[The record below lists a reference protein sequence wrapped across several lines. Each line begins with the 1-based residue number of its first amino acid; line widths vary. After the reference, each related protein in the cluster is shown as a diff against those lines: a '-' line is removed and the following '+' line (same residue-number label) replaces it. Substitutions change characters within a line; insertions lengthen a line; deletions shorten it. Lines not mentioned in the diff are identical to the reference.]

1 MLLPQPR
8 AGSEGQSSLISAR
21 LPWKFSCSKSI
32 NLLRPWSCGR
42 DGHGFG
48 TATLSVTS
56 GGLGGARRGGGTH
69 GAGDGAEGA
78 HPLHMVGIAAAPRLP
93 ARVLATLQHELLPL
107 EAAVLEACPPAGAG
121 GVRPPGCPPPHSQP
135 GCARCTRRCPEE
147 AAGLQKR
154 TGGLHPPTPLLSAG
168 SRSTVG
174 WQCPGTPTHAPLSIL
189 QERTVLKPCSRV
201 L

>member
-1 MLLPQPR
+1 
-8 AGSEGQSSLISAR
+8 
-21 LPWKFSCSKSI
+21 
-32 NLLRPWSCGR
+32 
-42 DGHGFG
+42 
-48 TATLSVTS
+48 
-56 GGLGGARRGGGTH
+56 
-69 GAGDGAEGA
+69 
-78 HPLHMVGIAAAPRLP
+78 MVGIAAAPRLP

-121 GVRPPGCPPPHSQP
+121 GVRPPGTPQ
-135 GCARCTRRCPEE
+135 RCPEE
-147 AAGLQKR
+147 AAGLAKG
-154 TGGLHPPTPLLSAG
+154 TGGLHPPTPLLSVG

>member
-21 LPWKFSCSKSI
+21 LPWKFSSSKSI

-48 TATLSVTS
+48 TATLAR
-56 GGLGGARRGGGTH
+56 GGLRGSPRGGSRGGGTH

-78 HPLHMVGIAAAPRLP
+78 HPFHVVGVAAAPRLP
-93 ARVLATLQHELLPL
+93 ARVLAALQHELLPL

-121 GVRPPGCPPPHSQP
+121 GVRPPPHSQP
-135 GCARCTRRCPEE
+135 GCARCAQRCPQE
-147 AAGLQKR
+147 AARVAKGSVEASMLQPPCYPR
-154 TGGLHPPTPLLSAG
+154 GPAAPWGGSAPGPPLTPR
-168 SRSTVG
+168 SRSCRSG
-174 WQCPGTPTHAPLSIL
+174 RC
-189 QERTVLKPCSRV
+189 
-201 L
+201 